1 MELIKP
7 KEEIYS
13 IKKLNDVKKYC
24 HKIDIGSEITC
35 YNITSKQV
43 IKIFDKNINPN
54 TKLLLPHNIYGNN
67 TYVFID
73 KIIKCCNEIVAY
85 TMQFIKGPNLF
96 NIEATN
102 LFYNLTYN
110 MLLDYIT
117 ILLEDSKFEANHG
130 IQVFDCFPSN
140 IILSPNGFKQIDCVD
155 FKIKDKDPNIIE
167 KENIHLMCQT
177 IYDYMICP
185 HLSTFISNHKLKPID
200 FTDSPYEFIKEL
212 KKISENYSDTEII
225 TIGDTKKLSRRK

>member
-1 MELIKP
+1 MKLTKP

-13 IKKLNDVKKYC
+13 LKKLNDVKKYC
-24 HKIDIGSEITC
+24 HRIDIGSEVTC

-43 IKIFDKNINPN
+43 IKIFDKNIDPN

-67 TYVFID
+67 TYIFID

-85 TMQFIKGPNLF
+85 TMQFVKGPTISNV
-96 NIEATN
+96 EAIN
-102 LFYNLTYN
+102 LFYNLSYN

-117 ILLEDSKFEANHG
+117 ILIEDCKFEANHG

-140 IILSPNGFKQIDCVD
+140 IILSSTGFKQIDCVD
-155 FKIKDKDPNIIE
+155 FKLKDKDPSIIE

-177 IYDYMICP
+177 IYDYMIAP
-185 HLSTFISNHKLKPID
+185 HLSTFISNHKLKPRD
-200 FTDSPYEFIKEL
+200 FTESPYEFIKEL
-212 KKISENYSDTEII
+212 KRISENYSDKEIV
-225 TIGDTKKLSRRK
+225 TIGDTKKLSRKK